1 MGGSEGGPSP
11 TRAEG
16 RGQGRG
22 FRHRHRR
29 MRLGLPCD
37 RMSGVTAGPAPL
49 VPQWDREQWGLCI
62 F

>member
-16 RGQGRG
+16 RG
-22 FRHRHRR
+22 FRPLRRR

-37 RMSGVTAGPAPL
+37 RMSGLTAGPAPL
-49 VPQWDREQWGLCI
+49 VPQWGREQWGLCV